1 MGYLLSYRWSR
12 GADQS
17 RHGSTFALGRIAS
30 NDLGRVQD
38 VSDHSYDE
46 VGNAPSFDDL
56 LRAYGSARRP
66 DRPPAHGRPRDVDGA
81 TVTALGKLSAALE
94 TAEDARGHLY
104 SFHRLSGRADLDLQ
118 DAVTALRD
126 AGHAAVADAVADLMV
141 GRDVTDGKWTFQLV
155 EEYDAGYMTPFRAAE
170 RAARHALG
178 NVPEHL
184 FEAEMK
190 HREQS

>member
-1 MGYLLSYRWSR
+1 MS
-12 GADQS
+12 DQ
-17 RHGSTFALGRIAS
+17 G
-30 NDLGRVQD
+30 
-38 VSDHSYDE
+38 YDE

-56 LRAYGSARRP
+56 RRAYGSARRP
-66 DRPPAHGRPRDVDGA
+66 DRPPAHGRPPDVDDA
-81 TVTALGKLSAALE
+81 TVAALGKLSAALE

-126 AGHAAVADAVADLMV
+126 AGHVAVADAVADLMV
-141 GRDVTDGKWTFQLV
+141 GRDVTDGRWTFQLV
-155 EEYDAGYMTPFRAAE
+155 EEYDAGYLAPFRAAE